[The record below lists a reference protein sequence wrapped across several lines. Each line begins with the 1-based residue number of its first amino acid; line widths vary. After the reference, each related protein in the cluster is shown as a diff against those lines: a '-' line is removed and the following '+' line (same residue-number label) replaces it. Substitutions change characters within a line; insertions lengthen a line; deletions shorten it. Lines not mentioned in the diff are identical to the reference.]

1 MAAIR
6 RTILIKM
13 EEIKQFKQT
22 IEIQSY
28 SQSTIK
34 SYKYHIE
41 KFLNY
46 YKPNLKQEN
55 ILRHLYYLKTSKN
68 YSPESLNLAR
78 ASLIYFFEKIL
89 KQTIT
94 IDIPKIK
101 RKKSLPRP
109 ETREVII
116 KLIQNISN
124 LKHRVLIELMYSS
137 GIRPFEAIKI
147 QWNDIDVINKTIRV
161 NQGKGKKDRLCLLS
175 DFIIPHLLDLKE
187 QKPVNNSYIFFSQA
201 RPTTH
206 ITKKTLQKILEHS
219 SIKSKLDYIV
229 TPYQIRHSYA
239 THSLEDGVDI
249 RHIQVLMGH
258 SSSKTTE
265 IYTKVTQENL
275 KKIRSPLDNL
285 KLDLTANKD
294 VKGNKEVDTKVS

>member
-1 MAAIR
+1 MQ
-6 RTILIKM
+6 T
-13 EEIKQFKQT
+13 IKQFTQT

-28 SQSTIK
+28 SNQTIK
-34 SYKYHIE
+34 SYKYHIT

-46 YKPNLKQEN
+46 YQSDLRQEN
-55 ILRHLYYLKTSKN
+55 ILRHLFYLKTTKK

-78 ASLIYFFEKIL
+78 ASLVYLFEKIL
-89 KQTIT
+89 HQSIT

-101 RKKSLPRP
+101 RNKSLPRP

-137 GIRPFEAIKI
+137 GIRPFEAVKI
-147 QWNDIDVINKTIRV
+147 QWNELDLINKTIRI
-161 NQGKGKKDRLCLLS
+161 NQGKGRKDRLCLLS
-175 DFIIPHLLDLKE
+175 DIVIPHLLDLKE
-187 QKPVNNSYIFFSQA
+187 QKPQNNEFVFFSQA
-201 RPTTH
+201 RINNH
-206 ITKKTLQKILEHS
+206 ITKKTLQKILEHAS
-219 SIKSKLDYIV
+219 LKARLDHIV
-229 TPYQIRHSYA
+229 TPYQLRHSYA

-275 KKIRSPLDNL
+275 KKIKSPLDNL
-285 KLDLTANKD
+285 KLDLTSNVD
-294 VKGNKEVDTKVS
+294 VKGNKEEITNVS